1 MGLFGKSRSED
12 PDIDNTS
19 GYIPPTV
26 NNQDGS
32 NVIERKD
39 SPEMS
44 EDDEGV
50 MIITTSKSR
59 EEESMSKLRTNM
71 SKVSKIT
78 RTGRDIGEATVANVR
93 KVAEDGPLSFRVLA
107 FLGGVLMIVTS
118 ILSVLSDVFTFSI
131 MSSLISVYTFI
142 FGLFILVLEGKMF
155 MPISAVGGYQQKLFS
170 LVKCLQFVWGRGLLY
185 IFAGTLQ
192 LSQMTFLNM
201 VSGGYMCF
209 IGFISLLV
217 GKSSSSKLTQ
227 LRASISDEAVLR
239 QKFKEHDK
247 DADQA
252 LNLLEFQSFITDLG
266 LEMDHNE
273 LVAAF
278 GEIDSR
284 DSGKVSLDEFKV
296 WWSGSDSNEAS
307 EPVTIV

>member
-78 RTGRDIGEATVANVR
+78 RTH
-93 KVAEDGPLSFRVLA
+93 LSKRL
-107 FLGGVLMIVTS
+107 
-118 ILSVLSDVFTFSI
+118 
-131 MSSLISVYTFI
+131 
-142 FGLFILVLEGKMF
+142 
-155 MPISAVGGYQQKLFS
+155 
-170 LVKCLQFVWGRGLLY
+170 
-185 IFAGTLQ
+185 
-192 LSQMTFLNM
+192 
-201 VSGGYMCF
+201 
-209 IGFISLLV
+209 
-217 GKSSSSKLTQ
+217 
-227 LRASISDEAVLR
+227 
-239 QKFKEHDK
+239 
-247 DADQA
+247 
-252 LNLLEFQSFITDLG
+252 
-266 LEMDHNE
+266 
-273 LVAAF
+273 
-278 GEIDSR
+278 
-284 DSGKVSLDEFKV
+284 
-296 WWSGSDSNEAS
+296 
-307 EPVTIV
+307 